1 MFKKFQRIHFVGIGG
16 SGMSGIAEV
25 LLTLGYKVSGSDLKE
40 TEIVNRLRSLGG
52 EVFIGHRES
61 NVKNADVVVVSTAI
75 DTGNVEVTAAIC
87 NKIPVIPR
95 IEMLAELMRLKYGV
109 AIAGTHGKTT
119 TTSLVA
125 LVLAKGGLDPT
136 AIIGGKLNNIGG
148 HAKLGQGEYL
158 VAEADESDGSFLKLT
173 PTIGVITNIDDDHLD
188 YWKTIERLHQGFIDF
203 ANKVPFYGSTIVCGD
218 DPGVRRIIAQIK
230 RKYITYGLAVNGASN
245 CDLIAHS
252 VEFSGFGTQ
261 FEVVYNETNLG
272 QINLQ
277 VPGLHNVYN
286 ALAAIGV
293 GLELEVPFSVI
304 KEGLNEFRGVVR
316 RLQLKGEFNKIVVM
330 DDYGHHPTEI
340 RATLDAIKRY
350 WKGRMVVVFQPH
362 RFSRTKLLAE
372 EFGQVFGQA
381 DELLVMDIYSAGEK
395 FIPGVDSQLIINSIK
410 KNNYNNVRHI
420 PGRKEVVDYLA
431 DNAKPNDLILT
442 LGAGDV
448 WKAGEEL
455 LEKLASQNEEHL

>member
-40 TEIVNRLRSLGG
+40 TEIISRLRSLGG

-61 NVKNADVVVVSTAI
+61 NVKNADVVVISTAI
-75 DTGNVEVTAAIC
+75 DTSNVEVTAAIC
-87 NKIPVIPR
+87 DKIPVIPR

-148 HAKLGQGEYL
+148 HAKLGQGDYL

-188 YWKTIERLHQGFIDF
+188 YWKSMDRLHQGFIDF
-203 ANKVPFYGSTIVCGD
+203 ANKVPFYGSAIVCGD

-230 RKYITYGLAVNGASN
+230 RKYITYGLTVHGVSN

-252 VEFSGFGTQ
+252 IEFLGFGTQ
-261 FEVVYNETNLG
+261 FEVVFNESNLG
-272 QINLQ
+272 QIKLQ

-293 GLELEVPFSVI
+293 GLELDVPFTVI
-304 KEGLNEFRGVVR
+304 KEGLNEFKGVVR

-350 WKGRMVVVFQPH
+350 WPGRLVVVFQPH

-372 EFGQVFGQA
+372 EFGLVFGQA
-381 DELLVMDIYSAGEK
+381 DELLVMNIYSAGEK
-395 FIPGVDSQLIINSIK
+395 FIPGVDAQLIISNIK
-410 KNNYNNVRHI
+410 KNNYNKVQYV
-420 PGRKEVVDYLA
+420 PGRKEVVDYLSA
-431 DNAKPNDLILT
+431 NAKPHDLILT

-455 LEKLASQNEEHL
+455 LAVLKSK

>member
-1 MFKKFQRIHFVGIGG
+1 MFKKFQHIHFVGIGG

-40 TEIVNRLRSLGG
+40 TEIINRLRALGG

-61 NVKNADVVVVSTAI
+61 NVNDADVVVVSTAI
-75 DTGNVEVTAAIC
+75 DTSNVEVTAAIA

-188 YWKTIERLHQGFIDF
+188 YWKSIDKLHQGFIDF

-218 DPGVRRIIAQIK
+218 DPGVHRIIAQIK
-230 RKYITYGLAVNGASN
+230 RKYITYGLAVDRVSN

-252 VEFSGFGTQ
+252 IEFSGFGTQ
-261 FEVVYNETNLG
+261 FEVVYNERNLG
-272 QINLQ
+272 QIKLQ

-293 GLELEVPFSVI
+293 GLELGVPFSVI
-304 KEGLNEFRGVVR
+304 KEGLDEFKGVVR

-340 RATLDAIKRY
+340 RATLDAIKRF
-350 WKGRMVVVFQPH
+350 WQGRFVVVFQPH

-372 EFGQVFGQA
+372 EFGPVFGKA

-395 FIPGVDSQLIINSIK
+395 LIPGINAQLIIDNIK
-410 KNNYNNVRHI
+410 KNNYDKVKHM
-420 PGRKEVVDYLA
+420 PGRKEVVAYLA
-431 DNAKPNDLILT
+431 ANAQPNDLILT

-455 LEKLASQNEEHL
+455 LEILKGR

>member
-1 MFKKFQRIHFVGIGG
+1 MFKKFQHIHFVGIGG

-40 TEIVNRLRSLGG
+40 TDTVSRLRSLGG
-52 EVFIGHRES
+52 EIFIGHRES
-61 NVKNADVVVVSTAI
+61 NVKNSDVVVVSTAI
-75 DTGNVEVTAAIC
+75 NTSNIEVTAAIRD
-87 NKIPVIPR
+87 KIPVIPR

-136 AIIGGKLNNIGG
+136 AIIGGKLNNIGS

-173 PTIGVITNIDDDHLD
+173 STIGVITNIDNDHLD
-188 YWKTIERLHQGFIDF
+188 YWKSIEKLHQGFIDF

-218 DPGVRRIIAQIK
+218 DLGVRQILSQIK
-230 RKYITYGLAVNGASN
+230 RRYITYGLAVNQMSN
-245 CDLIAHS
+245 HDLIAHDI
-252 VEFSGFGTQ
+252 EFAGFGTQ
-261 FEVVYNETNLG
+261 FEVVYNENNLG
-272 QINLQ
+272 QIKLQ

-293 GLELEVPFSVI
+293 GLELGIPFDVI
-304 KEGLNEFRGVVR
+304 KEGLGEFRGVVR
-316 RLQLKGEFNKIVVM
+316 RLQLKGEINKVVVM

-340 RATLDAIKRY
+340 RATLDAVKRY
-350 WKGRMVVVFQPH
+350 WKGRLVVVFQPH

-372 EFGQVFGQA
+372 EFGSVFSQA
-381 DELLVMDIYSAGEK
+381 DELFIMDIYSAGEK
-395 FIPGVDSQLIINSIK
+395 FIPGVDAQLLINTVR
-410 KNNYNNVRHI
+410 KNGYDKVRHL
-420 PGRKEVVDYLA
+420 PGRKEAVEFLA
-431 DNAKPNDLILT
+431 LNAKPGDLILT

-448 WKAGEEL
+448 WKTGEEL
-455 LEKLASQNEEHL
+455 LEVLKSKK

>member
-1 MFKKFQRIHFVGIGG
+1 MFKKFQHIHFVGIGG

-40 TEIVNRLRSLGG
+40 TEIINRLRLLGG

-61 NVKNADVVVVSTAI
+61 NVKNADVVVVSTAVDI
-75 DTGNVEVTAAIC
+75 SNVEATAASGD
-87 NKIPVIPR
+87 KIPVIPR

-173 PTIGVITNIDDDHLD
+173 PTIVVITNIDNDHLD
-188 YWKTIERLHQGFIDF
+188 YWKSIDRLHQGFIDF

-218 DPGVRRIIAQIK
+218 DPGVRKIITQIK
-230 RKYITYGLAVNGASN
+230 RKYITYGLAVNGVSN
-245 CDLIAHS
+245 CDLLAHDI
-252 VEFSGFGTQ
+252 EFAGFGTQ
-261 FEVVYNETNLG
+261 FEVAYNESNLG
-272 QINLQ
+272 QIKLH
-277 VPGLHNVYN
+277 VPGLHNIYN

-293 GLELEVPFSVI
+293 GLELEVPFTVI

-340 RATLDAIKRY
+340 MATLQTAKILPYR
-350 WKGRMVVVFQPH
+350 RLVVIFQPH
-362 RFSRTKLLAE
+362 RFSRT
-372 EFGQVFGQA
+372 QA
-381 DELLVMDIYSAGEK
+381 L
-395 FIPGVDSQLIINSIK
+395 F
-410 KNNYNNVRHI
+410 
-420 PGRKEVVDYLA
+420 
-431 DNAKPNDLILT
+431 
-442 LGAGDV
+442 
-448 WKAGEEL
+448 
-455 LEKLASQNEEHL
+455 

>member
-25 LLTLGYKVSGSDLKE
+25 LLNLGYKVSGSDLKG
-40 TEIVNRLRSLGG
+40 TEIINRLRSLGG
-52 EVFIGHRES
+52 EIFIGHRES
-61 NVKNADVVVVSTAI
+61 NIKNADVVVVSTAI
-75 DTGNVEVTAAIC
+75 DTSNIEVTAAIRD
-87 NKIPVIPR
+87 KIPVIPR

-136 AIIGGKLNNIGG
+136 AIIGGKLNNIGS

-173 PTIGVITNIDDDHLD
+173 PTIGVITNIDNDHLD
-188 YWKTIERLHQGFIDF
+188 YWQSIEKLHQGFIDF

-218 DPGVRRIIAQIK
+218 DPGVRQIINQVK
-230 RKYITYGLAVNGASN
+230 RRYITYGLAVNRMSN
-245 CDLIAHS
+245 HDLIAHTI
-252 VEFSGFGTQ
+252 EFSGFGTQ
-261 FEVVYNETNLG
+261 FEVVYNENNLG
-272 QINLQ
+272 QIKLQ

-293 GLELEVPFSVI
+293 GLELDVPFAVI
-304 KEGLNEFRGVVR
+304 KEGLGEFRGVAR
-316 RLQLKGEFNKIVVM
+316 RLQLKGEINKIVVM

-350 WKGRMVVVFQPH
+350 WKGRLVVVFQPH

-372 EFGQVFGQA
+372 EFGSVFGQA
-381 DELLVMDIYSAGEK
+381 DELFILDIYSAGEK
-395 FIPGVDSQLIINSIK
+395 FIPGVDAQLIINSIK
-410 KNNYNNVRHI
+410 KSGYDKVQHL
-420 PGRKEVVDYLA
+420 PGRKEAVGFLA
-431 DNAKPNDLILT
+431 ANAKPGDLILT

-455 LEKLASQNEEHL
+455 LEKLKGR